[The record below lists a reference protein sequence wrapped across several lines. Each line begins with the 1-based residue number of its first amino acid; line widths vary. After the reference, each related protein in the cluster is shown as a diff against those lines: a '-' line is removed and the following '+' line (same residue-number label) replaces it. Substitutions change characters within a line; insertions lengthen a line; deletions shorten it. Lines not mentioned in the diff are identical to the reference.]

1 MFFYLIPYL
10 PPSFFPFFLPSSLPI
25 HFITWLDNLPVTLP
39 VHKGCTLAARPSRC
53 GPVPSVFNITC
64 CSLSVLR
71 FFSPS
76 YTQLFSRQHYPIFYT
91 VFSSGLLF
99 SRPLRPPTRLTVLHL
114 TTHQRSTTTHHL
126 ALTNQSFININTHHP
141 SFFTSLS
148 LIPTRIHS
156 SNKMSGR
163 EFPDNSMSRENN
175 RKRSY
180 DEKEYAGNEVNN
192 GQSAHPTKRLRISHD
207 DDEVACMEDAS
218 DLTSPSSST
227 SLSMDEDSPNEDRS
241 DEDLSNV
248 EVNINDLE
256 SISEDDVE
264 DLRHS
269 LGDIDYTNENIVIEA
284 IGTTSP
290 LVDDANDEDD
300 QAMAPRR
307 SAQPLS
313 DEESVTDR
321 PLIRYDT
328 PHWTAP
334 YSSRFHGGKEYLR
347 LVMSEDD
354 LSDDEF

>member
-1 MFFYLIPYL
+1 
-10 PPSFFPFFLPSSLPI
+10 
-25 HFITWLDNLPVTLP
+25 
-39 VHKGCTLAARPSRC
+39 
-53 GPVPSVFNITC
+53 
-64 CSLSVLR
+64 
-71 FFSPS
+71 
-76 YTQLFSRQHYPIFYT
+76 
-91 VFSSGLLF
+91 
-99 SRPLRPPTRLTVLHL
+99 
-114 TTHQRSTTTHHL
+114 
-126 ALTNQSFININTHHP
+126 
-141 SFFTSLS
+141 
-148 LIPTRIHS
+148 
-156 SNKMSGR
+156 
-163 EFPDNSMSRENN
+163 MSRENN